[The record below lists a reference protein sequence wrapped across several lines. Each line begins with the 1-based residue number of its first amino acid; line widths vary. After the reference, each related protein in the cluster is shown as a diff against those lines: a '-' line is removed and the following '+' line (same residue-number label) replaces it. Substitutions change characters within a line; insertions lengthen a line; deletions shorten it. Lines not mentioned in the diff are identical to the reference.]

1 MSQTMAVLL
10 NGVAQLEYDRNMAL
24 TDYQM
29 AYLDKMDE
37 QMDEGIDIDGKLIK
51 QPELNQKIQFVSA
64 NLMEAM
70 QSGNEGLTSALCT
83 YIATRM
89 PDLKQIKITDD
100 NESVCIDLVFD
111 EDYGKQAFVSFT
123 PH

>member
-1 MSQTMAVLL
+1 MSINRV
-10 NGVAQLEYDRNMAL
+10 
-24 TDYQM
+24 
-29 AYLDKMDE
+29 
-37 QMDEGIDIDGKLIK
+37 
-51 QPELNQKIQFVSA
+51 QFVSA

-111 EDYGKQAFVSFT
+111 EDYGKQTFVSFT

>member
-111 EDYGKQAFVSFT
+111 EDYGKQTFVSFT